1 MPRQIRGPAFGNKSV
16 VSPAAH
22 GANKAGR
29 MLALL
34 GAPLLVVPRSY
45 TALDEQVPALA
56 VQDDTSFL
64 TDQWI
69 LRNFSQ
75 AARECSARDEE
86 CLTAVREAVYRLLYG
101 SNETD
106 ELPLPVLTSTE
117 RREEQASAAAAA
129 KEAADAAKAEADAAA
144 EEPLHLVSDDHPWRA
159 LQTNWWMPFVD
170 GWAHK
175 CGVTVFDHH
184 SAITFRGG
192 DGLLSAHLKAQYDR
206 FSRYD
211 MMNRAHL
218 SIDMVEGM
226 NMNLQGVSWAANPDH
241 GNWEKASPY
250 TEWSPRHDDKGA
262 MMGYKGAVHVD
273 KAKIFRDAEAT
284 RDWSDNRDVFR
295 KVRLKLTGKPLWDFY
310 DAVAKPDCKMT
321 NFTDSHADHSH
332 PRAALGCLLPAAATL
347 YATMAELHPFIDGNS
362 RTRTMVLNTQLTRM
376 GAHPV
381 VLYNNGWAPYHMNSL
396 EELEE
401 YLLGGYCAWEY
412 VLATGKSPYVGHEPD
427 YNCAHPPRDDKK
439 DERASGANRSPVP
452 LYDPGKDVCLVPQG
466 LRQ

>member
-1 MPRQIRGPAFGNKSV
+1 
-16 VSPAAH
+16 
-22 GANKAGR
+22 

-144 EEPLHLVSDDHPWRA
+144 KEPLHLVSDDHPWRA

-192 DGLLSAHLKAQYDR
+192 DGLLSVHLKAQYDR

-218 SIDMVEGM
+218 SIDMVEAM
-226 NMNLQGVSWAANPDH
+226 NMNLQGISWAANPDY
-241 GNWEKASPY
+241 GNWESASPY
-250 TEWSPRHDDKGA
+250 TEWSPRRDDKGA

-284 RDWSDNRDVFR
+284 RDWSDSRDVFR

-427 YNCAHPPRDDKK
+427 FNCAHPPRDDKK
-439 DERASGANRSPVP
+439 DERAGGANRSPVP
-452 LYDPGKDVCLVPQG
+452 LYDPEKDVCLVPQG